1 MVEIKRA
8 QEREGVSYKVTVDFP
23 LLSWKIA
30 LYPNLLWVLCFIFQR
45 ENSMLGAHFIKSL
58 QTTDAQNMFCLA

>member
-8 QEREGVSYKVTVDFP
+8 QEREGVSYKVTVYFP
-23 LLSWKIA
+23 PLSWKLP
-30 LYPNLLWVLCFIFQR
+30 LYPNLLWVSRFIFQW